1 MTLLEPRAVD
11 NGNRLHC
18 HIDEQ
23 LAEFQHGA
31 EQYLRQ
37 VLSNLLANAI
47 KFTEHGQVTLQV
59 QVLEPR
65 MDLQRVRVNVVTMAS
80 ASPRPCRRRSSIVSP
95 RPAKPWPGAT
105 AVPALA
111 WRFASTGGETRRA
124 HRPGQRRGA
133 GQLLLVRA
141 GPGLWPPASNSGAG
155 TPGPVTTENSGG
167 RGRGAEPRSRRGLLT
182 RDGHQ
187 VSFAEHAQQA
197 LQACAECRFDLI
209 LLDVHLPG
217 MSGVELCRLIR
228 ATPGLNRETRI
239 LALTAGVQPA
249 QVPGYLEA
257 GMQGVLAK
265 PLKLDSLREA
275 LVDLTPVVDA
285 QVPEAS
291 MDWALLQ
298 THRALLGE
306 QKLQGLLVVLRQ
318 AIDQHEA
325 ALGRR

>member
-65 MDLQRVRVNVVTMAS
+65 MDLQRVRVNVSDDGIGIAPAMQAKIFDRFTQASEAVARRYGGTGLGLAICKHRWRNSAGAS
-80 ASPRPCRRRSSIVSP
+80 A
-95 RPAKPWPGAT
+95 WT
-105 AVPALA
+105 AS
-111 WRFASTGGETRRA
+111 R
-124 HRPGQRRGA
+124 A

-249 QVPGYLEA
+249 QVPGYRRLGCRA
-257 GMQGVLAK
+257 CW
-265 PLKLDSLREA
+265 PSL
-275 LVDLTPVVDA
+275 
-285 QVPEAS
+285 
-291 MDWALLQ
+291 
-298 THRALLGE
+298 
-306 QKLQGLLVVLRQ
+306 
-318 AIDQHEA
+318 
-325 ALGRR
+325 